1 MLGYTRSRY
10 DADWKG
16 MKLLRNNCQISMD
29 KLQGREGEWYN
40 RKLDVVDLFGF
51 HTKTYCAGACA
62 WFHRMRSL
70 WSPPLDGDYSRK
82 YYYEK
87 YRDVML
93 YDMLPELGACAI
105 GTITNIHWYTLL
117 SRYGRRDD
125 A

>member
-10 DADWKG
+10 DSDWKG
-16 MKLLRNNCQISMD
+16 MKMLRNNCQISMYR
-29 KLQGREGEWYN
+29 LPGREREWYN

-51 HTKTYCAGACA
+51 RTETYYSGACP

-70 WSPPLDGDYSRK
+70 WNPPLDGDYSRK

-87 YRDVML
+87 YKDVML
-93 YDMLPELGACAI
+93 YDMLPDLGAHAL
-105 GTITNIHWYTLL
+105 GTITNWHWYALL